1 MGGLNF
7 AHGFPHF
14 KLESSL
20 ERVYKDW
27 QIPKITKKQDRHG
40 GLSLL

>member
-1 MGGLNF
+1 MI
-7 AHGFPHF
+7 
-14 KLESSL
+14 KDL